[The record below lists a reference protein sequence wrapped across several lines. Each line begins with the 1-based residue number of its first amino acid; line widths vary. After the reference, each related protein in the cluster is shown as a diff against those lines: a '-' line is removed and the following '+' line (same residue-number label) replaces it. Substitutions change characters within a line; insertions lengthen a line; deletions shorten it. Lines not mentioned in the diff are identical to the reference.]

1 MAMATSLKLARING
15 GAEIFHTLQGEGV
28 SAGVPAV
35 FVRLSLC
42 NLHCTWC
49 DTDYTWNWKGTPFT
63 HENDALPGYEKFDK
77 ADQLIELDVAEIAAE
92 VANYPTRRVV
102 LTGGEPLLQM
112 DGLEALIDA
121 LRTIDPDYVF
131 EVETNGTRVPSVGM
145 AERVDQFNV
154 SPKLANSGNKENL
167 RIQREA
173 FEFFAACS
181 KAWFKFVVVEESDLE
196 EIRALVSEFEIPRHR
211 VLLMPEG
218 RSEQAINAHRELVI
232 GACLEEGFRFGDR
245 LHLRLFGAKRGT

>member
-1 MAMATSLKLARING
+1 MVMATSLKLARLNG

-49 DTDYTWNWKGTPFT
+49 DTDYTWNWKGTPFI
-63 HENDALPGYEKFDK
+63 HENDALPGYKKFDK
-77 ADQLIELDVAEIAAE
+77 AEQLIDIDVAKIAAE
-92 VANYPTRRVV
+92 VAKSPTRRVV

-121 LRTIDPDYVF
+121 LRAIDAEYLF
-131 EVETNGTRVPSVGM
+131 EVETNGTRVPSGVL
-145 AERVDQFNV
+145 ADWVEQFNV
-154 SPKLANSGNKENL
+154 SPKLANSGNRESQ
-167 RIQREA
+167 RIQRDA
-173 FEFFAACS
+173 FEFFAACR
-181 KAWFKFVVVEESDLE
+181 KAWFKFVVVEQSDLE
-196 EIRALVSEFEIPRHR
+196 EIRDLVSEFQIPHSR
-211 VLLMPEG
+211 VFLMPEG
-218 RSEQAINAHRELVI
+218 RSEEAINAHRDLVI

-245 LHLRLFGAKRGT
+245 LHLRLFGAVRGT

>member
-1 MAMATSLKLARING
+1 MATSLKLARLNG

-49 DTDYTWNWKGTPFT
+49 DTDYTWNWKGTPFS

-77 ADQLIELDVAEIAAE
+77 AEQLIDLDVAQIAAE
-92 VANYPTRRVV
+92 VAKYRARRVV

-121 LRTIDPDYVF
+121 LLAIDSDYVF
-131 EVETNGTRVPSVGM
+131 EVETNGTRVPSAGL

-154 SPKLANSGNKENL
+154 SPKLVNSGNKESL
-167 RIQREA
+167 RIQPEVL
-173 FEFFAACS
+173 EYFAVCPR
-181 KAWFKFVVVEESDLE
+181 AWFKFVVVGEADLE
-196 EIRALVSEFEIPRHR
+196 EIRALVSEFQIPRDR
-211 VLLMPEG
+211 VVLMPEG
-218 RSEQAINAHRELVI
+218 RSEQAINTHRELVI
-232 GACLEEGFRFGDR
+232 SACLAEGFRFGDR
-245 LHLRLFGAKRGT
+245 LHLRLFGAVRGT

>member
-1 MAMATSLKLARING
+1 MATSLKLARLSG

-49 DTDYTWNWKGTPFT
+49 DTDYTWNWKGTPFI
-63 HENDALPGYEKFDK
+63 HENDELPGYEKFEK
-77 ADQLIELDVAEIAAE
+77 SEQLIELDVAEIAAE
-92 VANYPTRRVV
+92 VAKYPSRRVV

-121 LRTIDPDYVF
+121 LLAIDADYVF
-131 EVETNGTRVPSVGM
+131 EVETNGTRVPSAGL
-145 AERVDQFNV
+145 ADRVAQFNV
-154 SPKLANSGNKENL
+154 SPKLANSGNKESL
-167 RIQREA
+167 RIQRDA
-173 FEFFAACS
+173 LAFFAAS
-181 KAWFKFVVVEESDLE
+181 HKAWFKFVVVGEGDLA
-196 EIRALVSEFEIPRHR
+196 EIRALVREFQIPRSR

-218 RSEQAINAHRELVI
+218 RSADAINAHRASVLA
-232 GACLEEGFRFGDR
+232 ACLDEGFRFGDR
-245 LHLRLFGAKRGT
+245 LHLRLFGAIRGT